1 MEEAFLIIVTNVKA
15 NVGRI
20 AGLKLVLKSSS
31 QIWLHG
37 SSIQG

>member
-20 AGLKLVLKSSS
+20 AELECVPKSSS
-31 QIWLHG
+31 QIRLHG
-37 SSIQG
+37 HPVQG